1 MGSDQLSLR
10 SKALEIQAE
19 AQANTKI
26 LEGAGL
32 ERYISETYISRVFYE
47 LIQNADDSKSTRFI
61 AKNRRRSIFLNDSN
75 IFTSADLEAICR
87 SAFRQSNV
95 ELILDIEV
103 LALSQHLVSQIRYR
117 FIVAS

>member
-26 LEGAGL
+26 LEEIAGL

-61 AKNRRRSIFLNDSN
+61 AKRIGADLFFLNTAKY
-75 IFTSADLEAICR
+75 FY
-87 SAFRQSNV
+87 
-95 ELILDIEV
+95 
-103 LALSQHLVSQIRYR
+103 VS
-117 FIVAS
+117 